1 MFRPSKETQVK
12 SGLGPGEVS
21 GQVSVLPAT
30 LSSEPSPRSRRP
42 ARLGSASA
50 CPADGG
56 EMSKAEVLRALVKQR
71 LNAAAEEIFA
81 LFERTMEEYEQE
93 IRLHRSRQPDGH
105 AAESRGGP
113 HGGLPETDRT
123 ANTIDVV
130 VIVIV
135 FITIV
140 VVVINNDNN
149 E

>member
-1 MFRPSKETQVK
+1 
-12 SGLGPGEVS
+12 
-21 GQVSVLPAT
+21 
-30 LSSEPSPRSRRP
+30 
-42 ARLGSASA
+42 
-50 CPADGG
+50 
-56 EMSKAEVLRALVKQR
+56 MSKAEVLRALVKQR

-105 AAESRGGP
+105 PAESRGGP

-140 VVVINNDNN
+140 VVINNDNFYYCYSCYSFIITTTK
-149 E
+149 

>member
-1 MFRPSKETQVK
+1 
-12 SGLGPGEVS
+12 
-21 GQVSVLPAT
+21 
-30 LSSEPSPRSRRP
+30 
-42 ARLGSASA
+42 
-50 CPADGG
+50 
-56 EMSKAEVLRALVKQR
+56 MSKAEVLRALVKQR

-105 AAESRGGP
+105 PAESRGCP

-135 FITIV
+135 IITIV